1 MDSTRS
7 PQFVWLFGELLAAT
21 GLPRATTMKLPFYL
35 EGYFLGLQDPDTPD
49 NIRFIHV
56 QSDGGNRYTLKL
68 AKPLRHLPWQQL
80 TVGQPLRI
88 EGQQSFQGLDL
99 PPKLKAERVLFDP
112 AGLPAFI
119 ASEEPPKPQ
128 PAVLEVCTRGT
139 CRRRGALELCDRLQ
153 AEAKTCAVEVRTR
166 GCLGRCKQGINVRR
180 SSDNQILSQLSPQ
193 AAAELL
199 SPWRNP
205 AVVSGTAVG

>member
-1 MDSTRS
+1 
-7 PQFVWLFGELLAAT
+7 
-21 GLPRATTMKLPFYL
+21 MKLPFYL
-35 EGYFLGLQDPDTPD
+35 EGYFLGLQEPQTPAE
-49 NIRFIHV
+49 IRFIHV

-68 AKPLRHLPWQQL
+68 AKSLRHLPWQQL
-80 TVGQPLRI
+80 AVGQPLRI

-119 ASEEPPKPQ
+119 APEQAPESK
-128 PAVLEVCTRGT
+128 PAVLEVCTKGT

-153 AEAKTCAVEVRTR
+153 AEAKTCAVEVRAS

-193 AAAELL
+193 AATELL
-199 SPWRNP
+199 SPWRTQP
-205 AVVSGTAVG
+205 AVSGAAVG